1 LPEAPASYLNLANLY
16 LKLKDYEQAKE
27 NAKRASDLGSESAK
41 RILEQLEA
49 ERWEASAISAS
60 GAAESTAS
68 E

>member
-1 LPEAPASYLNLANLY
+1 MNITHLY
-16 LKLKDYEQAKE
+16 LKLKNHEQAKE

-49 ERWEASAISAS
+49 ERWEASAISATE
-60 GAAESTAS
+60 ATESTAS

>member
-1 LPEAPASYLNLANLY
+1 LPEASASYLNLANLY

-27 NAKRASDLGSESAK
+27 HAIRASDLGSESAK

-60 GAAESTAS
+60 GAAESAAS